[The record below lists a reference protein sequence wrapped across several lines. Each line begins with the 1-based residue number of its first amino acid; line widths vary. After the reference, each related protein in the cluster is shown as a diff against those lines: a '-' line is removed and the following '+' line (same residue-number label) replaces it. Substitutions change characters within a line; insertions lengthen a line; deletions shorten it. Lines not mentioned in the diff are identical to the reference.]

1 MNILRVKKSL
11 MLAAKIAIGS
21 SISIYIATLLHLE
34 SAASAGT
41 ITLLTLMTTKW
52 DTLRL
57 SYARIITYFLS
68 VLVAWIAFH
77 SCESEWLAYGI
88 FVFAVV
94 LLCALNGWM
103 ATISVNAVVG
113 MHMLSMPGGW
123 LAFIRNEF
131 MLVLIGVSIALL
143 LNLFQGNRSSKRAII
158 AHMRQVEGR
167 LQIIM
172 GEMAAYLSGKDM
184 QRNVWKDLRELE
196 NDLKDYVIEA
206 TNYQEN
212 TFVSHPGYFISYF
225 EMRREQCIV
234 LINLHTEMSKLR
246 KLPEE
251 AAVVAQ
257 YLLYLTD
264 YVIEINDPGAQIN
277 ALHETVEKLSEY
289 ELPKTREDFSNQ
301 AIVYHILLDIEDFL
315 LAKKRFVEELDETRT
330 RIYWNKERGQQK

>member
-1 MNILRVKKSL
+1 MNVMRVKNSL
-11 MLAAKIAIGS
+11 MLATKIAIGS

-52 DTLRL
+52 DTVRL

-68 VLVAWIAFH
+68 VIIAWLAFH
-77 SCESEWLAYGI
+77 GCESEWMAYGI
-88 FVFAVV
+88 FAFAVV
-94 LLCALNGWM
+94 LMCAMNGWM
-103 ATISVNAVVG
+103 ATVSVNAVVG
-113 MHMLSMPGGW
+113 VHILSMSEGW
-123 LAFIRNEF
+123 LEFIRNEF
-131 MLVLIGVSIALL
+131 MLVLIGVSMALV
-143 LNLFQGNRSSKRAII
+143 LNLFQDNGSSKKAII
-158 AHMRQVEGR
+158 SNMRQVEGR
-167 LQIIM
+167 LQMVM

-184 QRNVWKDLRELE
+184 QRNVWEDLKNLE
-196 NDLKDYVIEA
+196 NDLKEYVIDA

-234 LINLHTEMSKLR
+234 LINLHAEMRKLR

-251 AAVVAQ
+251 ASVVAQ
-257 YLLYLTD
+257 YLLYLMD
-264 YVIEINDPGAQIN
+264 YVIEINDPCAQIQ
-277 ALHETVEKLSEY
+277 ALHETIDKINEY

-315 LAKKRFVEELDETRT
+315 LAKKRFVEELDETKT
-330 RIYWNKERGQQK
+330 RIYWNKERGQ